1 MMHITVGLLIWFW
14 CIHLQKSMSL
24 QSIPNIAMF
33 FVFFPTLSPSMLQ
46 SFCFTKARFSL
57 ILLAVNLGM
66 QASFSGILLSD
77 DFALAGVNVE
87 EEVDNARTWRQTI
100 AHDWRYMD
108 LSQTS
113 FLPLR
118 KALGRDTS
126 SGGFQSALIESSM
139 ILPLELIDM
148 KNIYIYL

>member
-1 MMHITVGLLIWFW
+1 
-14 CIHLQKSMSL
+14 
-24 QSIPNIAMF
+24 
-33 FVFFPTLSPSMLQ
+33 
-46 SFCFTKARFSL
+46 L

-118 KALGRDTS
+118 KALGTPLL
-126 SGGFQSALIESSM
+126 GGFKAL
-139 ILPLELIDM
+139 LL
-148 KNIYIYL
+148 KAV

>member
-1 MMHITVGLLIWFW
+1 
-14 CIHLQKSMSL
+14 
-24 QSIPNIAMF
+24 
-33 FVFFPTLSPSMLQ
+33 MLQ

-126 SGGFQSALIESSM
+126 SGGFQSAFIESSM

-148 KNIYIYL
+148 KYIYIFIKYNIYIYILFY